1 MNVALDGGENDRV
14 RGGLGFAGFGDGVA
28 HDVKAEARRLRRADE
43 LGKEDFILLE
53 QVADRVQRRDQVLRD
68 NLERSGAAF
77 EQTAG
82 CGCAVL
88 AQSLEH
94 RRGDVRLSAVR
105 AGFGSGRCVYR
116 YGIFVQIVDT
126 ARIAQVKQ
134 IVYVDRLHHLGQV
147 RVDDREI
154 QSVVH
159 RKREEM
165 RIDLDALRQTERDV
179 GDAETGLDAQLL
191 LDAAERLK
199 SLHRAGRL
207 GGDGQGQ
214 TVDGDA
220 VRRDAVFCRAGD
232 DFAGDCDTALDRI
245 RNTVLIQRQTD
256 EHRAVLGGEREDGVQ
271 TLFLTVDR
279 VDHRDAVVA
288 AQGGLQHLGNV
299 GVQLERQVNH
309 ALQFPGDLEH
319 CLALVDARQTDV
331 DIQNIRTGIR
341 LLDALIDDIVQ
352 IMGTERSLKAL
363 LSGRV
368 DALAD
373 DADAICRNKA
383 GAGAQRRDV
392 FFLGQA
398 ECALGDTRADL
409 ADIVGIGAAAAAE
422 NGEAEVEI
430 LVVGLGKFSGGD
442 VIRQGFGGGVRQ
454 TGVCLDDHRNG
465 TAGAHA
471 LRNRQDLLRTERA
484 VDADGTRAQTFEGD
498 GGGLRRD
505 AEERASG
512 GLKCQ
517 RRKHRQVALLACGEH
532 GGLDF
537 EQI

>member
-1 MNVALDGGENDRV
+1 
-14 RGGLGFAGFGDGVA
+14 
-28 HDVKAEARRLRRADE
+28 
-43 LGKEDFILLE
+43 
-53 QVADRVQRRDQVLRD
+53 
-68 NLERSGAAF
+68 
-77 EQTAG
+77 
-82 CGCAVL
+82 
-88 AQSLEH
+88 
-94 RRGDVRLSAVR
+94 
-105 AGFGSGRCVYR
+105 
-116 YGIFVQIVDT
+116 
-126 ARIAQVKQ
+126 
-134 IVYVDRLHHLGQV
+134 
-147 RVDDREI
+147 
-154 QSVVH
+154 
-159 RKREEM
+159 
-165 RIDLDALRQTERDV
+165 
-179 GDAETGLDAQLL
+179 
-191 LDAAERLK
+191 
-199 SLHRAGRL
+199 
-207 GGDGQGQ
+207 
-214 TVDGDA
+214 
-220 VRRDAVFCRAGD
+220 
-232 DFAGDCDTALDRI
+232 
-245 RNTVLIQRQTD
+245 
-256 EHRAVLGGEREDGVQ
+256 
-271 TLFLTVDR
+271 
-279 VDHRDAVVA
+279 
-288 AQGGLQHLGNV
+288 
-299 GVQLERQVNH
+299 
-309 ALQFPGDLEH
+309 
-319 CLALVDARQTDV
+319 
-331 DIQNIRTGIR
+331 
-341 LLDALIDDIVQ
+341 
-352 IMGTERSLKAL
+352 MGTERSLKAL

-505 AEERASG
+505 AEERAAG

-537 EQI
+537 EQIGHGLDVDRVHTCRRAAPDLTGEDVVGVVKGQRTGRGEQLADRSDVQSDKLCAGGTGIGNRGRDDLLHRVTRTGELVFIGAEGAGDDHVRAGLDILPVDIGDERRIGQIE